1 MTDTAPPAGSK
12 ACPVHFDNDTPA
24 HARNWPETYRKLRE
38 ESPRAWSD
46 THGGFWVATKL
57 ADIVGLAQ
65 RSDAFSVHKEF
76 DPDSGEVRGG
86 VLIPP
91 VKGFRGIPNE
101 ADSPEWD
108 GIRGLVNRRFSPRAV
123 ELRREK
129 AQRLAAGLIDLVIES
144 GKFDIVDDLTSPLPA
159 LVTMDVFGFPLDQ
172 WRAFSDPFHAMAFT
186 SPSTPGF
193 TERTKAFLDFF
204 FRRVDEEVAL
214 RRATPQDDF
223 LTQLATGT
231 IDGAPLSH
239 EQIHDLAFNIMA
251 GGVDTTTSLTSNTL
265 LYLARNPD
273 QRQQLIDNPGLMPL
287 ACEEFVRF
295 FTPVQALARNAKD
308 DVEVNGWQ
316 FDKGDRVLLAYAAG
330 NRDPAAFD
338 DPDEVMLDRF
348 PNKHIGFGAGM
359 HRCLGSFLA
368 RLMFEVMIGEVLA
381 RIPDYQV
388 DEDAIVPYPTIGLVN
403 GWIHLPATF
412 TPGKKVGARI
422 G

>member
-1 MTDTAPPAGSK
+1 MTDTAPRTGSK
-12 ACPVHFDNDTPA
+12 ACPVHFDNDTPE
-24 HARNWPETYRKLRE
+24 HARQWAETYRKLRE
-38 ESPRAWSD
+38 DSPRAWSE
-46 THGGFWVATKL
+46 THGGFWVATEL

-76 DPDSGEVRGG
+76 DPDTGEVRGG
-86 VLIPP
+86 ILIPP

-108 GIRGLVNRRFSPRAV
+108 GIRGFVNRRFSPRSV

-129 AQRLAAGLIDLVIES
+129 AQRLAAGLIDLVIER

-159 LVTMDVFGFPLDQ
+159 LVTMDVFGFPLEE
-172 WRAFSDPFHAMAFT
+172 WRSFSDPFHVMAYS

-193 TERTKAFLDFF
+193 AERTGVFLDFF

-214 RRATPQDDF
+214 RRKEPQDDF
-223 LTQLATGT
+223 LTHLAIGT
-231 IDGAPLSH
+231 IDGVPLSH

-265 LYLARNPD
+265 LYLARNPEK
-273 QRQQLIDNPGLMPL
+273 RQQLIDNPGLMPL

-295 FTPVQALARNAKD
+295 FTPVQALARNARD

-338 DPDEVMLDRF
+338 EPDEVKLDRF

-368 RLMFEVMIGEVLA
+368 RLMFQVMVSEVLT
-381 RIPDYQV
+381 RMPDYRV
-388 DEDAIVPYPTIGLVN
+388 IEEEAEPYHTIAKVN
-403 GWIHLPATF
+403 GWIRIPATF
-412 TPGKKVGARI
+412 TPGPKVGAVI